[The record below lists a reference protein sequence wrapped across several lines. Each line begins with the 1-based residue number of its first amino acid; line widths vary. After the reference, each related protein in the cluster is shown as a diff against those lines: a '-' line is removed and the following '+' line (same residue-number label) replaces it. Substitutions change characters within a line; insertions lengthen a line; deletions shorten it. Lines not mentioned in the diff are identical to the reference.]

1 MSIANISSSAIDKL
15 LSATPEEPPVGS
27 KGAALFAKF
36 SELLTSGA
44 GADQGDNP
52 EQKKLT
58 EGESSN
64 TLQSGDEIDIV
75 AFLGFIA
82 ALEDQVSKTPDG
94 DGWRASVSELSGEDI
109 GLKDL
114 APAIIADPDFLMMRD
129 KFAQA
134 MSALADDPQAVAVPS
149 LNGLLPY
156 LEAFHRHSS
165 VGMNKEPQ
173 TADALPVAKGALRLD
188 YAENM
193 VRTQH
198 IAYPSEAAAN
208 QPVAKLLVPVALLNG
223 EAMPHKNLP
232 DPPEKPGSSKG
243 ESTPLKLLPGQP
255 DKVALVSNDTQ
266 VFEPISDKSATPEV
280 GRGALAVTG
289 LKENREQGMATP
301 GPATPVKVPETD
313 EVAPKSIAAQTAD
326 RQTDAEPR
334 ARAMHQIPQVEP
346 EKISE
351 LRQRAADGS
360 SFADL
365 SKNNTSRLPSM
376 PSSQPVDPAADLS
389 KNNTSRLPSMPSSSP
404 ADPAA
409 DLSKNNTSRLP
420 SMPSSQ
426 PVDPAA
432 DLSKNNTS
440 RLPSMPSSSPA
451 DPAAD
456 LSKNNTPRL
465 SSMPPS
471 SPVDPSSDL
480 ETAPKVDSGKLQV
493 SEGQQK
499 EAVKP
504 TNLLK
509 PEIALKPEQIA
520 LRAASALSASS
531 NDPAAPSKI
540 KVALEA
546 SAPAAATALQKAVEA
561 EFKPKPDVKGT
572 AAKIQKP
579 SEKGKD
585 APASAPVTGAAAAAL
600 RQAALAAVASEG
612 GAEAAQDLSALP
624 HSISP
629 LNSASPQL
637 AQTQTAPQTS
647 GQLLDKW
654 VDSHLDLNA
663 RGWTQT
669 LARNV
674 ISALRTGQQQ
684 IALTLS
690 PASLGK
696 MHIAFG
702 RNESGLDVKIQ
713 AERKATVSLFGESE
727 GKIIS
732 SLETAGYRVTSLSCS
747 VMQTSDENFNMNL
760 GQGFNEQ
767 ENPSGDERSQTAQK
781 NEQNAGK
788 EADDASLKGKG
799 DQDGLV
805 DITI

>member
-94 DGWRASVSELSGEDI
+94 DGLRASVSELSGEDI

-208 QPVAKLLVPVALLNG
+208 QLMAKLLVPVALLNG

-289 LKENREQGMATP
+289 LKENREQGMVTP

-326 RQTDAEPR
+326 RQTDAEPH

-376 PSSQPVDPAADLS
+376 PSS
-389 KNNTSRLPSMPSSSP
+389 
-404 ADPAA
+404 
-409 DLSKNNTSRLP
+409 
-420 SMPSSQ
+420 
-426 PVDPAA
+426 
-432 DLSKNNTS
+432 
-440 RLPSMPSSSPA
+440 
-451 DPAAD
+451 
-456 LSKNNTPRL
+456 
-465 SSMPPS
+465 

-480 ETAPKVDSGKLQV
+480 ETAPKLDSGKLQV

-504 TNLLK
+504 TNLFK

-579 SEKGKD
+579 SEQGKD
-585 APASAPVTGAAAAAL
+585 APAPAPAPVTGAAAAAL

>member
-94 DGWRASVSELSGEDI
+94 DGLRASVSELSGEDI

-208 QPVAKLLVPVALLNG
+208 QPMAKLLVPVALLNG

-289 LKENREQGMATP
+289 LKENREQGMVTP

-365 SKNNTSRLPSM
+365 SKNNSSRLPSM
-376 PSSQPVDPAADLS
+376 PSSQ
-389 KNNTSRLPSMPSSSP
+389 
-404 ADPAA
+404 
-409 DLSKNNTSRLP
+409 
-420 SMPSSQ
+420 
-426 PVDPAA
+426 
-432 DLSKNNTS
+432 
-440 RLPSMPSSSPA
+440 PA

-465 SSMPPS
+465 PSMPPS

-579 SEKGKD
+579 SEQGKD

>member
-15 LSATPEEPPVGS
+15 LSTTSEEPPVGS

-36 SELLTSGA
+36 SELLTTLA
-44 GADQGDNP
+44 GDDHGGNP
-52 EQKKLT
+52 EQEKLT
-58 EGESSN
+58 GGKAPSA
-64 TLQSGDEIDIV
+64 LKSGDEIDIV
-75 AFLGFIA
+75 AFLGFVA
-82 ALEDQVSKTPDG
+82 ALEDQMSKTPG
-94 DGWRASVSELSGEDI
+94 EGGLRASVPERSGEKI
-109 GLKDL
+109 GLEDL
-114 APAIIADPDFLMMRD
+114 APPFIADPDFELTRD
-129 KFAQA
+129 KLAQA
-134 MSALADDPQAVAVPS
+134 ISALADDPQAVAFPS
-149 LNGLLPY
+149 LNGLRPY

-165 VGMNKEPQ
+165 IGVNKEPQ
-173 TADALPVAKGALRLD
+173 TANALPLAEGALRLD
-188 YAENM
+188 YAEIM

-198 IAYPSEAAAN
+198 IAYPSEAVSH
-208 QPVAKLLVPVALLNG
+208 QPMPQFSVPLELLKD
-223 EAMPHKNLP
+223 EAMPHKPLLGP
-232 DPPEKPGSSKG
+232 LEKVDSSKR
-243 ESTPLKLLPGQP
+243 ESAPLEPILEQSGKA
-255 DKVALVSNDTQ
+255 ALVSDDAQ
-266 VFEPISDKSATPEV
+266 LFESISGKSAKPEL
-280 GRGALAVTG
+280 GSGALAVAG
-289 LKENREQGMATP
+289 LKENGEQGIATP
-301 GPATPVKVPETD
+301 GNGTPVKGLEAD

-326 RQTDAEPR
+326 AQTDAKPH

-346 EKISE
+346 EKGFA
-351 LRQRAADGS
+351 LRQIATDGS
-360 SFADL
+360 SSADL
-365 SKNNTSRLPSM
+365 SKNNAPRLPSTL
-376 PSSQPVDPAADLS
+376 SSL
-389 KNNTSRLPSMPSSSP
+389 
-404 ADPAA
+404 
-409 DLSKNNTSRLP
+409 
-420 SMPSSQ
+420 
-426 PVDPAA
+426 
-432 DLSKNNTS
+432 
-440 RLPSMPSSSPA
+440 PA

-465 SSMPPS
+465 PSISSS
-471 SPVDPSSDL
+471 LPVDPAADL
-480 ETAPKVDSGKLQV
+480 ETAPKPDSGKVQV
-493 SEGQQK
+493 PEGQQK

-509 PEIALKPEQIA
+509 PETALKPEQIA

-579 SEKGKD
+579 SEQGKD
-585 APASAPVTGAAAAAL
+585 APASAPVTGAAGAAL

-781 NEQNAGK
+781 NEQHAGK
-788 EADDASLKGKG
+788 AADDGSLKGKG

>member
-44 GADQGDNP
+44 GADPGDNP
-52 EQKKLT
+52 AQKKLT

-94 DGWRASVSELSGEDI
+94 DGLRASVSELSGEDI

-208 QPVAKLLVPVALLNG
+208 QPMAKLLVPVALLNG

-289 LKENREQGMATP
+289 LKENREQGMVTP

-365 SKNNTSRLPSM
+365 SKNNSSRLP
-376 PSSQPVDPAADLS
+376 
-389 KNNTSRLPSMPSSSP
+389 
-404 ADPAA
+404 
-409 DLSKNNTSRLP
+409 
-420 SMPSSQ
+420 
-426 PVDPAA
+426 
-432 DLSKNNTS
+432 
-440 RLPSMPSSSPA
+440 
-451 DPAAD
+451 
-456 LSKNNTPRL
+456 
-465 SSMPPS
+465 SMPPS

-509 PEIALKPEQIA
+509 PESALKPEQIA

-579 SEKGKD
+579 SEQGKD
-585 APASAPVTGAAAAAL
+585 APASAPVTGAAGAAL

-747 VMQTSDENFNMNL
+747 VMKTSDENFNMNL

-767 ENPSGDERSQTAQK
+767 ENPPGDERSQTAQK

>member
-44 GADQGDNP
+44 GADHGDNP

-82 ALEDQVSKTPDG
+82 ALEDQVSKIPDG
-94 DGWRASVSELSGEDI
+94 DSLRASASEFSGEDV

-114 APAIIADPDFLMMRD
+114 APAFIADPGLLMKRD
-129 KFAQA
+129 KLAQA

-165 VGMNKEPQ
+165 VGMNKVLH
-173 TADALPVAKGALRLD
+173 TADAMPVAKGALRLD

-193 VRTQH
+193 VRTQD

-208 QPVAKLLVPVALLNG
+208 QPMAKLLVPVALLNG

-289 LKENREQGMATP
+289 LKENREQGMVTP

-360 SFADL
+360 SF
-365 SKNNTSRLPSM
+365 
-376 PSSQPVDPAADLS
+376 
-389 KNNTSRLPSMPSSSP
+389 
-404 ADPAA
+404 
-409 DLSKNNTSRLP
+409 
-420 SMPSSQ
+420 
-426 PVDPAA
+426 
-432 DLSKNNTS
+432 
-440 RLPSMPSSSPA
+440 
-451 DPAAD
+451 AD

-579 SEKGKD
+579 SEQGKD
-585 APASAPVTGAAAAAL
+585 APVTGAAAAAL

>member
-94 DGWRASVSELSGEDI
+94 DGLPASVSELSGEDI

-208 QPVAKLLVPVALLNG
+208 QPMAKLLVPVALLNG

-389 KNNTSRLPSMPSSSP
+389 KNNTSRLPSMPSS
-404 ADPAA
+404 
-409 DLSKNNTSRLP
+409 
-420 SMPSSQ
+420 Q

-432 DLSKNNTS
+432 DLSKNNTP
-440 RLPSMPSSSPA
+440 RLSSMPSSQPV

-520 LRAASALSASS
+520 LRAASALSASI

-585 APASAPVTGAAAAAL
+585 APASAPVTGAAGAAL

-663 RGWTQT
+663 RGWTQA

>member
-44 GADQGDNP
+44 GADHGDNP

-94 DGWRASVSELSGEDI
+94 DGLRASVSELSGEDI

-326 RQTDAEPR
+326 RQTDAEPH
-334 ARAMHQIPQVEP
+334 ARALHQIPQVEP

-360 SFADL
+360 SF
-365 SKNNTSRLPSM
+365 
-376 PSSQPVDPAADLS
+376 
-389 KNNTSRLPSMPSSSP
+389 
-404 ADPAA
+404 A

-585 APASAPVTGAAAAAL
+585 APASAPVTGAAGAAL

>member
-44 GADQGDNP
+44 GADHGDNP

-64 TLQSGDEIDIV
+64 ALQSGDEIDIV

-94 DGWRASVSELSGEDI
+94 DGLRASVSELSGEDI

-208 QPVAKLLVPVALLNG
+208 QPMAKLLVPVALLNG

-232 DPPEKPGSSKG
+232 DPPEKSGSSRG

-313 EVAPKSIAAQTAD
+313 EVEPKSIAAQTAD

-409 DLSKNNTSRLP
+409 DLSKNNT
-420 SMPSSQ
+420 
-426 PVDPAA
+426 
-432 DLSKNNTS
+432 
-440 RLPSMPSSSPA
+440 
-451 DPAAD
+451 
-456 LSKNNTPRL
+456 PRL

-504 TNLLK
+504 TSLLK

-579 SEKGKD
+579 SEQGKD
-585 APASAPVTGAAAAAL
+585 APAPAPVTGAAAAAL

-637 AQTQTAPQTS
+637 AQTQTAPQIS

>member
-82 ALEDQVSKTPDG
+82 ALEDQVSNTPDG
-94 DGWRASVSELSGEDI
+94 DGLRASVSELSGEDI

-208 QPVAKLLVPVALLNG
+208 QPMAKLLVPVALLNG

-389 KNNTSRLPSMPSSSP
+389 KNNTSRLPSTPSSSP

-420 SMPSSQ
+420 
-426 PVDPAA
+426 
-432 DLSKNNTS
+432 
-440 RLPSMPSSSPA
+440 
-451 DPAAD
+451 
-456 LSKNNTPRL
+456 
-465 SSMPPS
+465 SMPPS

-509 PEIALKPEQIA
+509 PEITLKPEQIA

-585 APASAPVTGAAAAAL
+585 APASAPVTGAAGAAL

>member
-36 SELLTSGA
+36 SELLTSGS
-44 GADQGDNP
+44 GADHGDNP

-64 TLQSGDEIDIV
+64 ALQSGDEIDIV

-94 DGWRASVSELSGEDI
+94 DGLRAIVSELSGEDI
-109 GLKDL
+109 GLKDP

-188 YAENM
+188 YAEIM

-208 QPVAKLLVPVALLNG
+208 QPMAKLLVPVELLNG
-223 EAMPHKNLP
+223 EAMPYKNLP
-232 DPPEKPGSSKG
+232 DSPEKSGSSKG
-243 ESTPLKLLPGQP
+243 ETTPLKLLPGQP

-266 VFEPISDKSATPEV
+266 VFEPISDKSATPEL

-376 PSSQPVDPAADLS
+376 PSS
-389 KNNTSRLPSMPSSSP
+389 
-404 ADPAA
+404 
-409 DLSKNNTSRLP
+409 
-420 SMPSSQ
+420 
-426 PVDPAA
+426 
-432 DLSKNNTS
+432 
-440 RLPSMPSSSPA
+440 
-451 DPAAD
+451 
-456 LSKNNTPRL
+456 
-465 SSMPPS
+465 

-546 SAPAAATALQKAVEA
+546 SAPAAATALQKAVEV
-561 EFKPKPDVKGT
+561 EFKAKPDVKGP
-572 AAKIQKP
+572 AVKSQKTF
-579 SEKGKD
+579 EQGK
-585 APASAPVTGAAAAAL
+585 AAPVTSAAAAAL
-600 RQAALAAVASEG
+600 RQAAVAANASEG
-612 GAEAAQDLSALP
+612 GTDAAQDLGALP

-629 LNSASPQL
+629 LSSTNLQL

-684 IALTLS
+684 IALTLT

-702 RNESGLDVKIQ
+702 RSETGLDVKIQ

-781 NEQNAGK
+781 NEQHAGK
-788 EADDASLKGKG
+788 AADDAGVKGRG
-799 DQDGLV
+799 AQDALA
-805 DITI
+805 DIPI

>member
-44 GADQGDNP
+44 GADHGDNP

-94 DGWRASVSELSGEDI
+94 DGLPASVSELSGEDI

-208 QPVAKLLVPVALLNG
+208 QPMAKLLVPVALLNG

-289 LKENREQGMATP
+289 LKENREQGMVTP

-389 KNNTSRLPSMPSSSP
+389 KNNTSRLPSMPS
-404 ADPAA
+404 
-409 DLSKNNTSRLP
+409 
-420 SMPSSQ
+420 
-426 PVDPAA
+426 
-432 DLSKNNTS
+432 
-440 RLPSMPSSSPA
+440 
-451 DPAAD
+451 
-456 LSKNNTPRL
+456 
-465 SSMPPS
+465 S

-585 APASAPVTGAAAAAL
+585 APASAPVTGAAGAAL

>member
-44 GADQGDNP
+44 GADHGDNP

-94 DGWRASVSELSGEDI
+94 DGLRASVSELSGEDI

-266 VFEPISDKSATPEV
+266 VFEPISDKSATPEL

-289 LKENREQGMATP
+289 LKENREQGMVTP

-360 SFADL
+360 PFADL
-365 SKNNTSRLPSM
+365 SKNNTPRLPLV
-376 PSSQPVDPAADLS
+376 PSSSPVDPATDLS
-389 KNNTSRLPSMPSSSP
+389 KNNTS
-404 ADPAA
+404 
-409 DLSKNNTSRLP
+409 
-420 SMPSSQ
+420 
-426 PVDPAA
+426 
-432 DLSKNNTS
+432 
-440 RLPSMPSSSPA
+440 
-451 DPAAD
+451 
-456 LSKNNTPRL
+456 RL

>member
-94 DGWRASVSELSGEDI
+94 DGLRASVSELSGEDI

-289 LKENREQGMATP
+289 LKENREQGMVTP

-360 SFADL
+360 SF
-365 SKNNTSRLPSM
+365 
-376 PSSQPVDPAADLS
+376 
-389 KNNTSRLPSMPSSSP
+389 
-404 ADPAA
+404 A

-579 SEKGKD
+579 SEQGKD

-781 NEQNAGK
+781 NEQHAGK
-788 EADDASLKGKG
+788 AADDGSLKGKG

>member
-1 MSIANISSSAIDKL
+1 
-15 LSATPEEPPVGS
+15 
-27 KGAALFAKF
+27 
-36 SELLTSGA
+36 
-44 GADQGDNP
+44 
-52 EQKKLT
+52 
-58 EGESSN
+58 
-64 TLQSGDEIDIV
+64 
-75 AFLGFIA
+75 
-82 ALEDQVSKTPDG
+82 
-94 DGWRASVSELSGEDI
+94 
-109 GLKDL
+109 
-114 APAIIADPDFLMMRD
+114 
-129 KFAQA
+129 
-134 MSALADDPQAVAVPS
+134 
-149 LNGLLPY
+149 
-156 LEAFHRHSS
+156 
-165 VGMNKEPQ
+165 
-173 TADALPVAKGALRLD
+173 
-188 YAENM
+188 
-193 VRTQH
+193 
-198 IAYPSEAAAN
+198 
-208 QPVAKLLVPVALLNG
+208 
-223 EAMPHKNLP
+223 
-232 DPPEKPGSSKG
+232 
-243 ESTPLKLLPGQP
+243 
-255 DKVALVSNDTQ
+255 
-266 VFEPISDKSATPEV
+266 
-280 GRGALAVTG
+280 
-289 LKENREQGMATP
+289 
-301 GPATPVKVPETD
+301 
-313 EVAPKSIAAQTAD
+313 
-326 RQTDAEPR
+326 
-334 ARAMHQIPQVEP
+334 MHQIPQVEP

-360 SFADL
+360 SF
-365 SKNNTSRLPSM
+365 
-376 PSSQPVDPAADLS
+376 
-389 KNNTSRLPSMPSSSP
+389 
-404 ADPAA
+404 A

>member
-44 GADQGDNP
+44 GADHGDNP

-94 DGWRASVSELSGEDI
+94 DGLRASVSELSGEDI

-208 QPVAKLLVPVALLNG
+208 QPMAKLLVPVALLNG

-409 DLSKNNTSRLP
+409 DLSKNNT
-420 SMPSSQ
+420 
-426 PVDPAA
+426 
-432 DLSKNNTS
+432 
-440 RLPSMPSSSPA
+440 
-451 DPAAD
+451 
-456 LSKNNTPRL
+456 PRL

-579 SEKGKD
+579 SEQGKD
-585 APASAPVTGAAAAAL
+585 APAPAPLTGAAAAAL

>member
-44 GADQGDNP
+44 GADHGDNP

-94 DGWRASVSELSGEDI
+94 DGLRASVSELSGEDI

-289 LKENREQGMATP
+289 LKENREQGMVTP

-313 EVAPKSIAAQTAD
+313 EVEPKSIAAQTAD

-420 SMPSSQ
+420 
-426 PVDPAA
+426 
-432 DLSKNNTS
+432 
-440 RLPSMPSSSPA
+440 
-451 DPAAD
+451 
-456 LSKNNTPRL
+456 
-465 SSMPPS
+465 SMPPS

-585 APASAPVTGAAAAAL
+585 APASAPVTGAAGAAL

>member
-94 DGWRASVSELSGEDI
+94 DGLRASVSELSGEDI

-208 QPVAKLLVPVALLNG
+208 QPMAKLLVPVALLNG

-289 LKENREQGMATP
+289 LKENREQGMVTP

-409 DLSKNNTSRLP
+409 DLSKNNT
-420 SMPSSQ
+420 
-426 PVDPAA
+426 
-432 DLSKNNTS
+432 
-440 RLPSMPSSSPA
+440 
-451 DPAAD
+451 
-456 LSKNNTPRL
+456 PRL

-504 TNLLK
+504 TSLLK

-585 APASAPVTGAAAAAL
+585 APASAPVTGAAGAAL

>member
-94 DGWRASVSELSGEDI
+94 DGLRASVSELSGEDI

-208 QPVAKLLVPVALLNG
+208 QPMAKLLVPVALLNG

-365 SKNNTSRLPSM
+365 SKNNTPRLPSI
-376 PSSQPVDPAADLS
+376 
-389 KNNTSRLPSMPSSSP
+389 PSSSP
-404 ADPAA
+404 
-409 DLSKNNTSRLP
+409 
-420 SMPSSQ
+420 
-426 PVDPAA
+426 V
-432 DLSKNNTS
+432 
-440 RLPSMPSSSPA
+440 

-465 SSMPPS
+465 PSMPSS

-585 APASAPVTGAAAAAL
+585 APASAPVTGAAGAAL

-747 VMQTSDENFNMNL
+747 VMQTSNENFNMNL

-767 ENPSGDERSQTAQK
+767 ENPSGDEQSQTAQK

>member
-36 SELLTSGA
+36 SELLTSGS
-44 GADQGDNP
+44 GADHGDNP

-94 DGWRASVSELSGEDI
+94 DGLRASVSELSGEDI

-208 QPVAKLLVPVALLNG
+208 QPMAKLLVPVALLNG

-266 VFEPISDKSATPEV
+266 VFEPISDKRATPEV

-376 PSSQPVDPAADLS
+376 PSS
-389 KNNTSRLPSMPSSSP
+389 SP

-409 DLSKNNTSRLP
+409 DLSKNNTS
-420 SMPSSQ
+420 
-426 PVDPAA
+426 
-432 DLSKNNTS
+432 
-440 RLPSMPSSSPA
+440 
-451 DPAAD
+451 
-456 LSKNNTPRL
+456 RL

-637 AQTQTAPQTS
+637 AQTQTAPQTT

-702 RNESGLDVKIQ
+702 RTESGLDVKIQ

-767 ENPSGDERSQTAQK
+767 ENLSGDERSQTAQK
-781 NEQNAGK
+781 NEQNAEK
-788 EADDASLKGKG
+788 EADDASLKSKG

>member
-44 GADQGDNP
+44 GADHGDNP

-94 DGWRASVSELSGEDI
+94 DGLRASVSELSGEDI

-208 QPVAKLLVPVALLNG
+208 QPMAKLLVPVALLNG

-420 SMPSSQ
+420 SMP
-426 PVDPAA
+426 
-432 DLSKNNTS
+432 
-440 RLPSMPSSSPA
+440 
-451 DPAAD
+451 
-456 LSKNNTPRL
+456 
-465 SSMPPS
+465 PS

-504 TNLLK
+504 TSLLK

-585 APASAPVTGAAAAAL
+585 APASAPVTGAAGAAL

>member
-44 GADQGDNP
+44 GADHGDNP

-94 DGWRASVSELSGEDI
+94 DGLRASVSELSGEDI

-134 MSALADDPQAVAVPS
+134 MSALADDAQAVAVPS

-208 QPVAKLLVPVALLNG
+208 QPMAKLLVPVALLNG

-360 SFADL
+360 PFADL
-365 SKNNTSRLPSM
+365 SKNNTPRLPSV
-376 PSSQPVDPAADLS
+376 PSSSPVDPAADLS
-389 KNNTSRLPSMPSSSP
+389 KNNTP
-404 ADPAA
+404 
-409 DLSKNNTSRLP
+409 
-420 SMPSSQ
+420 
-426 PVDPAA
+426 
-432 DLSKNNTS
+432 

-579 SEKGKD
+579 SEQGKD

>member
-44 GADQGDNP
+44 GADHGDNP

-94 DGWRASVSELSGEDI
+94 DGLRASVSELSGEDI

-208 QPVAKLLVPVALLNG
+208 QPMAKLLVPVALLNG

-404 ADPAA
+404 
-409 DLSKNNTSRLP
+409 
-420 SMPSSQ
+420 
-426 PVDPAA
+426 V
-432 DLSKNNTS
+432 
-440 RLPSMPSSSPA
+440 

-579 SEKGKD
+579 SEQGKD
-585 APASAPVTGAAAAAL
+585 APASAPVTGAAGAAL

>member
-44 GADQGDNP
+44 GADHGDNP

-64 TLQSGDEIDIV
+64 ALQSGDEIDIV

-94 DGWRASVSELSGEDI
+94 DGLRASVSELSGEDI

-208 QPVAKLLVPVALLNG
+208 QPMAKLLVPVALLNG

-313 EVAPKSIAAQTAD
+313 EVEPKSIAAQTAD

-351 LRQRAADGS
+351 LRQSAADGS

-365 SKNNTSRLPSM
+365 SKNNSSRLPSM
-376 PSSQPVDPAADLS
+376 PSSQPADPAADLS

-420 SMPSSQ
+420 SMP
-426 PVDPAA
+426 
-432 DLSKNNTS
+432 
-440 RLPSMPSSSPA
+440 
-451 DPAAD
+451 
-456 LSKNNTPRL
+456 
-465 SSMPPS
+465 PS

-504 TNLLK
+504 TSLLK

-579 SEKGKD
+579 SEQGKD

>member
-15 LSATPEEPPVGS
+15 LSTTSEEPPVGS

-36 SELLTSGA
+36 SELLTTGA
-44 GADQGDNP
+44 GADHGGNP
-52 EQKKLT
+52 EQEKLT
-58 EGESSN
+58 GGKAPSA
-64 TLQSGDEIDIV
+64 LKSGDEIDIV
-75 AFLGFIA
+75 AFLGFVA
-82 ALEDQVSKTPDG
+82 ALEDQMSKTPG
-94 DGWRASVSELSGEDI
+94 EGGLRASVPERSGEKI
-109 GLKDL
+109 GLEDL
-114 APAIIADPDFLMMRD
+114 APPFIADPDFVLTRD
-129 KFAQA
+129 KLAQA
-134 MSALADDPQAVAVPS
+134 ISALADDPQAVAFPS
-149 LNGLLPY
+149 LNGLRPY

-165 VGMNKEPQ
+165 IGVNKEPQ
-173 TADALPVAKGALRLD
+173 TANALPLAEGALRLD
-188 YAENM
+188 YAEIM

-198 IAYPSEAAAN
+198 IAYPSEAVAH
-208 QPVAKLLVPVALLNG
+208 QPMPQFSVPLELLKS
-223 EAMPHKNLP
+223 EAMPHKPLLGP
-232 DPPEKPGSSKG
+232 LEKVDSSKR
-243 ESTPLKLLPGQP
+243 ESVPLEPILEQSGIA
-255 DKVALVSNDTQ
+255 ALVSDDAQ
-266 VFEPISDKSATPEV
+266 LFESISGKSAKPEL
-280 GRGALAVTG
+280 GSGALAVAG
-289 LKENREQGMATP
+289 LKENGEQGIATP
-301 GPATPVKVPETD
+301 APGTPVKGLEAD
-313 EVAPKSIAAQTAD
+313 EVASKSIAAQTAD
-326 RQTDAEPR
+326 AQTDAKPH
-334 ARAMHQIPQVEP
+334 ARAMHQITHVEP
-346 EKISE
+346 EKAFA
-351 LRQRAADGS
+351 LRQSATDGS
-360 SFADL
+360 SSA
-365 SKNNTSRLPSM
+365 
-376 PSSQPVDPAADLS
+376 
-389 KNNTSRLPSMPSSSP
+389 
-404 ADPAA
+404 
-409 DLSKNNTSRLP
+409 
-420 SMPSSQ
+420 
-426 PVDPAA
+426 
-432 DLSKNNTS
+432 
-440 RLPSMPSSSPA
+440 
-451 DPAAD
+451 
-456 LSKNNTPRL
+456 
-465 SSMPPS
+465 
-471 SPVDPSSDL
+471 DL
-480 ETAPKVDSGKLQV
+480 ETAPKPDSGKVQV
-493 SEGQQK
+493 PEGQQK

-509 PEIALKPEQIA
+509 PETALKPEQIA
-520 LRAASALSASS
+520 LRAASAPASAASG
-531 NDPAAPSKI
+531 NDPAASSNI

-546 SAPAAATALQKAVEA
+546 SALAGATPIQKTVEA
-561 EFKPKPDVKGT
+561 EFKPKPEVKGP
-572 AAKIQKP
+572 AVKSQK
-579 SEKGKD
+579 SFEQGK
-585 APASAPVTGAAAAAL
+585 AAPVTGAAAAAL
-600 RQAALAAVASEG
+600 RQAAFAANASEG
-612 GAEAAQDLSALP
+612 GADAAQDLGALP

-629 LNSASPQL
+629 LSSANLQL

-713 AERKATVSLFGESE
+713 AERKATISLFGESE

>member
-44 GADQGDNP
+44 GADHGDNP
-52 EQKKLT
+52 DQKKLT

-64 TLQSGDEIDIV
+64 ALQPGDEIDIV
-75 AFLGFIA
+75 ALLGFIA
-82 ALEDQVSKTPDG
+82 ALEDQVSKTPVG
-94 DGWRASVSELSGEDI
+94 DGLRASLSELSGEDI

-134 MSALADDPQAVAVPS
+134 TSALADDPQAVAVPS

-156 LEAFHRHSS
+156 LETFHRHSS

-198 IAYPSEAAAN
+198 IAYPSEVAAN
-208 QPVAKLLVPVALLNG
+208 QPMAKLLVPVALLNG
-223 EAMPHKNLP
+223 EAVPHKNLP

-243 ESTPLKLLPGQP
+243 ESTPLKLLLGQP
-255 DKVALVSNDTQ
+255 DKVALVSKDTQ
-266 VFEPISDKSATPEV
+266 VFEPMSDKSAKLEL
-280 GRGALAVTG
+280 GRSALAVTG

-326 RQTDAEPR
+326 RQTDTEPR

-389 KNNTSRLPSMPSSSP
+389 NNNTSRLPSMPSSSP

-409 DLSKNNTSRLP
+409 DLSKNNTSRL
-420 SMPSSQ
+420 S
-426 PVDPAA
+426 
-432 DLSKNNTS
+432 
-440 RLPSMPSSSPA
+440 SMPSSSPA

-465 SSMPPS
+465 SSMPSS

-509 PEIALKPEQIA
+509 PEITLKPGQIA

-579 SEKGKD
+579 SEQGKD
-585 APASAPVTGAAAAAL
+585 APAPAPAPVTGAAAAAL
-600 RQAALAAVASEG
+600 RQAALAAVAGEG

-637 AQTQTAPQTS
+637 AQAQTAPQTS

-760 GQGFNEQ
+760 GQGFNEE

>member
-36 SELLTSGA
+36 SEFLTSGA
-44 GADQGDNP
+44 GADHGDNP

-94 DGWRASVSELSGEDI
+94 DGLRASVSELSGEDI

-156 LEAFHRHSS
+156 LDAFHRHSS

-208 QPVAKLLVPVALLNG
+208 QPMAKLLVPVALLNG

-289 LKENREQGMATP
+289 LKENREQGMVTP

-360 SFADL
+360 SF
-365 SKNNTSRLPSM
+365 
-376 PSSQPVDPAADLS
+376 
-389 KNNTSRLPSMPSSSP
+389 
-404 ADPAA
+404 
-409 DLSKNNTSRLP
+409 
-420 SMPSSQ
+420 
-426 PVDPAA
+426 A

-579 SEKGKD
+579 SEQGKD

-600 RQAALAAVASEG
+600 RQVALALMYRDI
-612 GAEAAQDLSALP
+612 AEMGRSLKW
-624 HSISP
+624 
-629 LNSASPQL
+629 
-637 AQTQTAPQTS
+637 
-647 GQLLDKW
+647 QLL
-654 VDSHLDLNA
+654 VVNA
-663 RGWTQT
+663 SIG
-669 LARNV
+669 
-674 ISALRTGQQQ
+674 
-684 IALTLS
+684 
-690 PASLGK
+690 
-696 MHIAFG
+696 
-702 RNESGLDVKIQ
+702 
-713 AERKATVSLFGESE
+713 
-727 GKIIS
+727 
-732 SLETAGYRVTSLSCS
+732 
-747 VMQTSDENFNMNL
+747 
-760 GQGFNEQ
+760 
-767 ENPSGDERSQTAQK
+767 
-781 NEQNAGK
+781 
-788 EADDASLKGKG
+788 
-799 DQDGLV
+799 
-805 DITI
+805 

>member
-44 GADQGDNP
+44 GADHGDNP

-94 DGWRASVSELSGEDI
+94 DGLRASVSELSGEDI

-208 QPVAKLLVPVALLNG
+208 QPMAKLLVPVALLNG

-289 LKENREQGMATP
+289 LKENREQGMVTP

-365 SKNNTSRLPSM
+365 SKNNTPRLPSM

-389 KNNTSRLPSMPSSSP
+389 KNNTSRLPSTPSSSP
-404 ADPAA
+404 
-409 DLSKNNTSRLP
+409 
-420 SMPSSQ
+420 
-426 PVDPAA
+426 VD
-432 DLSKNNTS
+432 S
-440 RLPSMPSSSPA
+440 
-451 DPAAD
+451 AAD

-465 SSMPPS
+465 PSAPSS

-579 SEKGKD
+579 SEQGKD

>member
-15 LSATPEEPPVGS
+15 LSTTSEEPPVGS

-36 SELLTSGA
+36 SELLTTGA
-44 GADQGDNP
+44 GADHGGNP
-52 EQKKLT
+52 EQEKLT
-58 EGESSN
+58 VGKAPSA
-64 TLQSGDEIDIV
+64 LKSGDEIDIV
-75 AFLGFIA
+75 AFLGFVA
-82 ALEDQVSKTPDG
+82 ALEDQMSKTPG
-94 DGWRASVSELSGEDI
+94 DGGLRASVPERSGEKI
-109 GLKDL
+109 GLEDL
-114 APAIIADPDFLMMRD
+114 APPFIADPDFVITRD
-129 KFAQA
+129 KLAQA
-134 MSALADDPQAVAVPS
+134 ISALADDPQAVAFPR
-149 LNGLLPY
+149 LNGLRPY
-156 LEAFHRHSS
+156 LEAFHRYSS

-173 TADALPVAKGALRLD
+173 TVDALPVAKGALHLD
-188 YAENM
+188 YAEIM

-198 IAYPSEAAAN
+198 IAYPSEAVAN
-208 QPVAKLLVPVALLNG
+208 QPMAKLLVPVELLNG

-232 DPPEKPGSSKG
+232 DPPEKPGPSKG
-243 ESTPLKLLPGQP
+243 ESAPLKLLPGQP

-266 VFEPISDKSATPEV
+266 LFEPISDKSAKPEL

-289 LKENREQGMATP
+289 LKENREQVIATP
-301 GPATPVKVPETD
+301 GPATPVKGLEAD

-326 RQTDAEPR
+326 AQRDAKPH

-346 EKISE
+346 EKAFA
-351 LRQRAADGS
+351 LRQSATDGS
-360 SFADL
+360 S
-365 SKNNTSRLPSM
+365 S
-376 PSSQPVDPAADLS
+376 
-389 KNNTSRLPSMPSSSP
+389 
-404 ADPAA
+404 
-409 DLSKNNTSRLP
+409 
-420 SMPSSQ
+420 
-426 PVDPAA
+426 
-432 DLSKNNTS
+432 
-440 RLPSMPSSSPA
+440 
-451 DPAAD
+451 AD

-465 SSMPPS
+465 PSISSS
-471 SPVDPSSDL
+471 LPVDPAADL
-480 ETAPKVDSGKLQV
+480 ETVPKPDSGKVQV
-493 SEGQQK
+493 PEGQQK

-509 PEIALKPEQIA
+509 PETALKPEQIA
-520 LRAASALSASS
+520 LRAASAPAPAASG
-531 NDPAAPSKI
+531 NDPAASSKI

-546 SAPAAATALQKAVEA
+546 SALAGATPIQKTVEA
-561 EFKPKPDVKGT
+561 EFKPKPEVKGP
-572 AAKIQKP
+572 AVKSQKTF
-579 SEKGKD
+579 EQGK
-585 APASAPVTGAAAAAL
+585 AAPVTGAAAAAL
-600 RQAALAAVASEG
+600 RQAAVAANASEG
-612 GAEAAQDLSALP
+612 GADAAQDLGALP

-629 LNSASPQL
+629 LSSANLQL

-747 VMQTSDENFNMNL
+747 VMQTIDENFNMNL
-760 GQGFNEQ
+760 GQGFNEK
-767 ENPSGDERSQTAQK
+767 ENPKGDERSQTAQK
-781 NEQNAGK
+781 NEQQSEK
-788 EADDASLKGKG
+788 EADDVSLKGKG

>member
-44 GADQGDNP
+44 GADHGDNP

-94 DGWRASVSELSGEDI
+94 DGLRASVSELSGEDI

-255 DKVALVSNDTQ
+255 DKVALFSNDTQ
-266 VFEPISDKSATPEV
+266 VFEPISDKSAKPEL

-313 EVAPKSIAAQTAD
+313 EVEPKSIAAQTAY

-360 SFADL
+360 PF
-365 SKNNTSRLPSM
+365 
-376 PSSQPVDPAADLS
+376 
-389 KNNTSRLPSMPSSSP
+389 
-404 ADPAA
+404 A

-585 APASAPVTGAAAAAL
+585 APASAPVTGAAGAAL

>member
-44 GADQGDNP
+44 GADHGDNP

-94 DGWRASVSELSGEDI
+94 DGLRASVSELSGEDI

-360 SFADL
+360 PFADL
-365 SKNNTSRLPSM
+365 SKNNTPRLPS
-376 PSSQPVDPAADLS
+376 V
-389 KNNTSRLPSMPSSSP
+389 
-404 ADPAA
+404 
-409 DLSKNNTSRLP
+409 
-420 SMPSSQ
+420 
-426 PVDPAA
+426 
-432 DLSKNNTS
+432 
-440 RLPSMPSSSPA
+440 PSSSPA

-579 SEKGKD
+579 SEQGKD

>member
-44 GADQGDNP
+44 GADHGDNP

-94 DGWRASVSELSGEDI
+94 DGLRASVSELSGEDI

-208 QPVAKLLVPVALLNG
+208 QPMAKLLVPVALLNG

-365 SKNNTSRLPSM
+365 SKNNTSRLPST
-376 PSSQPVDPAADLS
+376 PSSSPVDPAADLS
-389 KNNTSRLPSMPSSSP
+389 KNNTSRLPSMP
-404 ADPAA
+404 
-409 DLSKNNTSRLP
+409 P
-420 SMPSSQ
+420 S
-426 PVDPAA
+426 
-432 DLSKNNTS
+432 L
-440 RLPSMPSSSPA
+440 
-451 DPAAD
+451 
-456 LSKNNTPRL
+456 
-465 SSMPPS
+465 
-471 SPVDPSSDL
+471 PVDPSSDL
-480 ETAPKVDSGKLQV
+480 EMAPEVDSGKLQV

-561 EFKPKPDVKGT
+561 ESKPKPDVKGT

-585 APASAPVTGAAAAAL
+585 APAPAPVTGAAATAAL

>member
-1 MSIANISSSAIDKL
+1 
-15 LSATPEEPPVGS
+15 
-27 KGAALFAKF
+27 
-36 SELLTSGA
+36 
-44 GADQGDNP
+44 
-52 EQKKLT
+52 
-58 EGESSN
+58 
-64 TLQSGDEIDIV
+64 
-75 AFLGFIA
+75 
-82 ALEDQVSKTPDG
+82 
-94 DGWRASVSELSGEDI
+94 
-109 GLKDL
+109 
-114 APAIIADPDFLMMRD
+114 
-129 KFAQA
+129 
-134 MSALADDPQAVAVPS
+134 
-149 LNGLLPY
+149 
-156 LEAFHRHSS
+156 
-165 VGMNKEPQ
+165 
-173 TADALPVAKGALRLD
+173 
-188 YAENM
+188 
-193 VRTQH
+193 
-198 IAYPSEAAAN
+198 
-208 QPVAKLLVPVALLNG
+208 
-223 EAMPHKNLP
+223 
-232 DPPEKPGSSKG
+232 
-243 ESTPLKLLPGQP
+243 
-255 DKVALVSNDTQ
+255 
-266 VFEPISDKSATPEV
+266 
-280 GRGALAVTG
+280 
-289 LKENREQGMATP
+289 
-301 GPATPVKVPETD
+301 
-313 EVAPKSIAAQTAD
+313 
-326 RQTDAEPR
+326 
-334 ARAMHQIPQVEP
+334 
-346 EKISE
+346 
-351 LRQRAADGS
+351 
-360 SFADL
+360 
-365 SKNNTSRLPSM
+365 
-376 PSSQPVDPAADLS
+376 
-389 KNNTSRLPSMPSSSP
+389 
-404 ADPAA
+404 
-409 DLSKNNTSRLP
+409 
-420 SMPSSQ
+420 
-426 PVDPAA
+426 
-432 DLSKNNTS
+432 
-440 RLPSMPSSSPA
+440 
-451 DPAAD
+451 
-456 LSKNNTPRL
+456 
-465 SSMPPS
+465 MPPS

-579 SEKGKD
+579 SEQGKD
-585 APASAPVTGAAAAAL
+585 APAPAPAPVTGAAAAAL